1 MIESLTCVVVSPL
14 SCSSC
19 SEQNRFRASHDIPRR
34 DIDELETGAAA
45 AADAGSSACFSSA
58 GAAAA
63 AGLGSS
69 AFFSSAGA
77 AAAAGADS
85 SAFFSSAGAAAAAGA
100 GSSAF
105 FSSAGAAASQLPL
118 APFNLNYTAE

>member
-1 MIESLTCVVVSPL
+1 MSGYKSEYEPLVLRVAGLMIESLTCVVVSPL

-45 AADAGSSACFSSA
+45 AADAGSSAFFSSA

-63 AGLGSS
+63 AGL
-69 AFFSSAGA
+69 
-77 AAAAGADS
+77 
-85 SAFFSSAGAAAAAGA
+85 

-118 APFNLNYTAE
+118 APFNLNYTAELRYDLERNLTKMTDLD